1 MISMHQARSTLE
13 TKLLISFALAVLVI
27 LILGALTWI
36 YSLKGAEA
44 TRAVIQSHEMI
55 AGLDRLQI
63 QLYEA
68 ESAQRAF
75 LLRKEPVFRRD
86 CEIAVKKMT
95 AELSA
100 LKKMA
105 VDNPQQNKRMD
116 ELSTAINQRT
126 TLFARK
132 MLLRE
137 RDDMPAILQAM
148 FDGRQ
153 TDQRIQ
159 SIIEVISA
167 DELQLLSQTER
178 IVASRATATA
188 AGFIGLIAFL
198 LISMPLFFYAFAA
211 ALKTKSMLMRRQ
223 ADS

>member
-36 YSLKGAEA
+36 YSLRGAEA
-44 TRAVIQSHEMI
+44 TRVVIHTHEMI

-75 LLRKEPVFRRD
+75 LLRNQPIFRRD
-86 CEIAVKKMT
+86 YEIAKNKMD

-105 VDNPQQNKRMD
+105 ADSPLQNMGLD
-116 ELSTAINQRT
+116 ELNTAINQRT
-126 TLFARK
+126 TLFTHK
-132 MLLRE
+132 IWLRE
-137 RDDMPAILQAM
+137 RDDMAAILQTM

-153 TDQRIQ
+153 IDQRIQ
-159 SIIEVISA
+159 NIIAVISA
-167 DELQLLSQTER
+167 YCALMIFFDVHQDS
-178 IVASRATATA
+178 
-188 AGFIGLIAFL
+188 IGLGV
-198 LISMPLFFYAFAA
+198 
-211 ALKTKSMLMRRQ
+211 
-223 ADS
+223 